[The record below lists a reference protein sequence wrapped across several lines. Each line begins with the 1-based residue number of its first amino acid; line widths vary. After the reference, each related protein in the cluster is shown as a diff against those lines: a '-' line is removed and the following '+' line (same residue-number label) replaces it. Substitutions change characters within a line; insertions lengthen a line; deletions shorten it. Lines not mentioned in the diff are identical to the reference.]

1 MHILLT
7 GLDHKTAPLELRE
20 RVAFTADQLSDALPR
35 LSASVGEAVIVSTCN
50 RTEVYTVADDPHE
63 AASLV
68 RRFVA
73 DYHGLDA
80 AAPPGG
86 FRDLADADA
95 VRHLFRVAGGLDSMI
110 VGESQILGQ
119 VRQALA
125 ASSAAGTLSAPL
137 SRLFHRA
144 IRAGRRVREETGV
157 GRNALSVSF
166 AAVRL
171 AQTVLGDLSGARV
184 LLIGAGEAGK
194 LVAEALRK
202 TGVGEIAV
210 TNRTARRASALADEL
225 GGRAVPF
232 GRLDAAVA
240 DADIVVAA
248 TEAPGHLLTAETV
261 RAANRE
267 RDRGTF
273 MFDLAVPRNIDPEA
287 ASIDGVSLYN
297 IDDLAA
303 VAEDNLRE
311 RRKAAAA
318 AESVV
323 DEEVAGFVEW
333 WSALDALPLVM
344 ELRERAEGT
353 RRREMARALERL
365 EGVSEAD
372 ASVIDDLTRA
382 IVNKLLHAPTVSL
395 KQRADEET
403 LRAARELFGLR
414 GDGD

>member
-7 GLDHKTAPLELRE
+7 GLDHKTASLELRE
-20 RVAFTADQLSDALPR
+20 RVAFTAYQLSDALPR
-35 LSASVGEAVIVSTCN
+35 LGGIVGEAVVVSTCN
-50 RTEVYTVADDPHE
+50 RTEIYTTAAEPDA

-73 DYHGLDA
+73 DYHGLDGA
-80 AAPPGG
+80 SPAEG
-86 FRDLADADA
+86 FRDLVDADA

-119 VRQALA
+119 VRSALA
-125 ASSAAGTLSAPL
+125 AASAAGTLSAPL

-171 AQTVLGDLSGARV
+171 AQTVLGDLSGSRV

-202 TGVGEIAV
+202 TGVGELTV
-210 TNRTARRASALADEL
+210 TNRTARRASELADEL

-232 GRLDAAVA
+232 DRLDVAVA

-248 TEAPGHLLTAETV
+248 TEAPGHLLSAETV
-261 RAANRE
+261 RAANRD

-303 VAEDNLRE
+303 VANDNLRE

-318 AESVV
+318 AEAVV
-323 DEEVAGFVEW
+323 DDEVAQFVQW
-333 WSALDALPLVM
+333 WGTLDALPLVM
-344 ELRERAEGT
+344 ELRERAEEM
-353 RRREMARALERL
+353 RRREMGRALERL
-365 EGVSEAD
+365 DGVSEAD

-414 GDGD
+414 GESE

>member
-7 GLDHKTAPLELRE
+7 GLDHKTASLELRE
-20 RVAFTADQLSDALPR
+20 RVAFTAYQLSDALPR
-35 LSASVGEAVIVSTCN
+35 LGGIVGEAVVVSTCN
-50 RTEVYTVADDPHE
+50 RTEVYTTADEPDA

-68 RRFVA
+68 RGFVA
-73 DYHGLDA
+73 DYHGLDDD
-80 AAPPGG
+80 APAEG
-86 FRDLADADA
+86 FRDLVDADA

-119 VRQALA
+119 VRSALA
-125 ASSAAGTLSAPL
+125 AASAAGTLSAPL

-171 AQTVLGDLSGARV
+171 AQTVLGDLSGSRV

-202 TGVGEIAV
+202 TGVGELAV

-232 GRLDAAVA
+232 DRLDAAVA
-240 DADIVVAA
+240 EADIVVAA
-248 TEAPGHLLTAETV
+248 TEAPDHLLTAETV
-261 RAANRE
+261 RAANRD
-267 RDRGTF
+267 RDRKMF
-273 MFDLAVPRNIDPEA
+273 MFDLAVPRNIDPES

-303 VAEDNLRE
+303 VAKENLRE
-311 RRKAAAA
+311 RRKAAVA
-318 AESVV
+318 AEAVV
-323 DEEVAGFVEW
+323 ENEVAQFVQW
-333 WSALDALPLVM
+333 WSTLDALPLVM
-344 ELRERAEGT
+344 ELRERAEEM
-353 RRREMARALERL
+353 RLREMARALDRL
-365 EGVSEAD
+365 DGVSEVD

-414 GDGD
+414 GDSD

>member
-7 GLDHKTAPLELRE
+7 GLDHKTASLELRE
-20 RVAFTADQLSDALPR
+20 RVAFTAYQLSDALPR
-35 LSASVGEAVIVSTCN
+35 LGGIVGEAVVVSTCN
-50 RTEVYTVADDPHE
+50 RTEVYTTAAEPDA

-73 DYHGLDA
+73 DYHGLDGA
-80 AAPPGG
+80 SPAEG
-86 FRDLADADA
+86 FRDLVDADA

-119 VRQALA
+119 VRSALA
-125 ASSAAGTLSAPL
+125 AASAAGTLSAPL

-171 AQTVLGDLSGARV
+171 AQTVLGDLSGSRV

-202 TGVGEIAV
+202 TGVGELTV
-210 TNRTARRASALADEL
+210 TNRTARRASELADEL

-232 GRLDAAVA
+232 DRLDVAVA

-248 TEAPGHLLTAETV
+248 TEAPGHLLSAETV
-261 RAANRE
+261 RAANRD

-273 MFDLAVPRNIDPEA
+273 MFDLAVPRNIDPQA

-303 VAEDNLRE
+303 VAQDNLRE

-318 AESVV
+318 AEAVV
-323 DEEVAGFVEW
+323 DDEVAQFVQW
-333 WSALDALPLVM
+333 WSTLDALPLVM
-344 ELRERAEGT
+344 ELRERAEEM
-353 RRREMARALERL
+353 RRREMGRALERL
-365 EGVSEAD
+365 DGVSEAD

-414 GDGD
+414 GDAE

>member
-7 GLDHKTAPLELRE
+7 GLDHKTASLELRE

-35 LSASVGEAVIVSTCN
+35 LSVGVGEAVILSTCN
-50 RTEVYTVADDPHE
+50 RTEVYTVTVEPEE
-63 AASLV
+63 ASALV
-68 RRFVA
+68 RKFVA
-73 DYHGLDA
+73 DYHAIDDA
-80 AAPPGG
+80 GADS
-86 FRDLADADA
+86 FRDRVDADA

-119 VRQALA
+119 VRSALA
-125 ASSAAGTLSAPL
+125 AASAAGTLSAPL

-171 AQTVLGDLSGARV
+171 AQTVLGDLSGSRV

-202 TGVGEIAV
+202 TGVGELAV
-210 TNRTARRASALADEL
+210 TNRTERRASELAGEL
-225 GGRAVPF
+225 GGRTAPF
-232 GRLDAAVA
+232 DRLDAAVA
-240 DADIVVAA
+240 DADIVIAA
-248 TEAPGHLLTAETV
+248 TEAPGHLLSAETV
-261 RAANRE
+261 RAANRR
-267 RDRGTF
+267 RDRKMF

-287 ASIDGVSLYN
+287 ASIDDVSLYN

-303 VAEDNLRE
+303 VAQDNLRE

-318 AESVV
+318 AEAVV
-323 DEEVAGFVEW
+323 EDDVDRFVQW
-333 WSALDALPLVM
+333 WSTLDALPLVM
-344 ELRERAEGT
+344 ELRERAEET

-365 EGVSEAD
+365 EEVSEAD

-414 GDGD
+414 GDSE

>member
-7 GLDHKTAPLELRE
+7 GLDHKTASLELRE
-20 RVAFTADQLSDALPR
+20 RVAFTAYQLSDALPR
-35 LSASVGEAVIVSTCN
+35 LGVIVGEAVVVSTCN
-50 RTEVYTVADDPHE
+50 RTEVYTTADEPEE
-63 AASLV
+63 ASALV

-73 DYHGLDA
+73 DYHGLA
-80 AAPPGG
+80 GASPAEG
-86 FRDLADADA
+86 FRDLVDADA

-119 VRQALA
+119 VRSALA
-125 ASSAAGTLSAPL
+125 AASAAGTLSAPL

-171 AQTVLGDLSGARV
+171 AQTVLGDLSGSRV

-202 TGVGEIAV
+202 TGVGELTV

-232 GRLDAAVA
+232 DRLDVAVA

-248 TEAPGHLLTAETV
+248 TEAPDHLLTAETV
-261 RAANRE
+261 RAANRD

-273 MFDLAVPRNIDPEA
+273 MFDLAVPRNIDPQA

-303 VAEDNLRE
+303 VAQDNLRE

-318 AESVV
+318 AEAVV
-323 DEEVAGFVEW
+323 EDEVAQFVQW
-333 WSALDALPLVM
+333 WSTLDALPLVM
-344 ELRERAEGT
+344 ELRERAEEM
-353 RRREMARALERL
+353 RRREMGRALERL
-365 EGVSEAD
+365 DGVSEAD

-414 GDGD
+414 GDAE

>member
-7 GLDHKTAPLELRE
+7 GLDHTTASLELRE
-20 RVAFTADQLSDALPR
+20 RVAFTAEQLSDALPR
-35 LSASVGEAVIVSTCN
+35 LGGSVGEAVILSTCN
-50 RTEVYTVADDPHE
+50 RTEVYTAADEPEE
-63 AASLV
+63 ASALV
-68 RRFVA
+68 RKFVA
-73 DYHGLDA
+73 DYHGLDG
-80 AAPPGG
+80 AAPVDG
-86 FRDLADADA
+86 FRDLVDADA
-95 VRHLFRVAGGLDSMI
+95 VRHLFRVSGGLDSMI
-110 VGESQILGQ
+110 VGESQVLGQ
-119 VRQALA
+119 VRQALT
-125 ASSAAGTLSAPL
+125 ASAAAGTLSAPL

-171 AQTVLGDLSGARV
+171 AQTVLGDLSGSRV

-194 LVAEALRK
+194 LVADALRK
-202 TGVGEIAV
+202 TGVGELTV
-210 TNRTARRASALADEL
+210 TNRTARRAAELAGEL

-232 GRLDAAVA
+232 DGLDAAVA
-240 DADIVVAA
+240 DADIVIAA

-261 RAANRE
+261 RAANR
-267 RDRGTF
+267 DRCRRMF
-273 MFDLAVPRNIDPEA
+273 MFDLAVPRNIDPDA
-287 ASIDGVSLYN
+287 ASVDGVSLYN

-303 VAEDNLRE
+303 VAEENLHE
-311 RRKAAAA
+311 RRKAVSAAA
-318 AESVV
+318 AVV
-323 DEEVAGFVEW
+323 EDEVDRFVEW

-344 ELRERAEGT
+344 ELRERAEET
-353 RRREMARALERL
+353 RRRELARALERL
-365 EGVSEAD
+365 GGLSDAD

-414 GDGD
+414 GDGE

>member
-7 GLDHKTAPLELRE
+7 GLDHKTASLELRE
-20 RVAFTADQLSDALPR
+20 RVAFTAYQLSDALPR
-35 LSASVGEAVIVSTCN
+35 LGGIVGEAVVVSTCN
-50 RTEVYTVADDPHE
+50 RTEIYTTAAEPDA

-73 DYHGLDA
+73 DYHGLDGA
-80 AAPPGG
+80 SPAEG
-86 FRDLADADA
+86 FRDLVDADA

-119 VRQALA
+119 VRSALA
-125 ASSAAGTLSAPL
+125 AASAAGTLSAPL

-171 AQTVLGDLSGARV
+171 AQTVLGDLSGSRV

-202 TGVGEIAV
+202 TGVGELTV
-210 TNRTARRASALADEL
+210 TNRTARRASELADEL

-232 GRLDAAVA
+232 DRLDVAVA

-248 TEAPGHLLTAETV
+248 TEAPGHLLSAETV
-261 RAANRE
+261 RAANRD

-303 VAEDNLRE
+303 VANDNLRE

-318 AESVV
+318 AEAVV
-323 DEEVAGFVEW
+323 DDEVAQFVQW
-333 WSALDALPLVM
+333 WGTLDALPLVM
-344 ELRERAEGT
+344 ELRERAEEM
-353 RRREMARALERL
+353 RRREMGRALERL
-365 EGVSEAD
+365 DGVSEAD

-395 KQRADEET
+395 KHRADEET

-414 GDGD
+414 GDAE

>member
-7 GLDHKTAPLELRE
+7 GLDQKTAPLELRE

-35 LSASVGEAVIVSTCN
+35 LGGSVGEAVIVSTCN
-50 RTEVYTVADDPHE
+50 RTEVYTTADEPEE
-63 AASLV
+63 ASALV

-73 DYHGLDA
+73 DYHGLDG
-80 AAPPGG
+80 AAPVEG
-86 FRDLADADA
+86 FRDLVDADA
-95 VRHLFRVAGGLDSMI
+95 VGHLFRVAGGLDSMI

-125 ASSAAGTLSAPL
+125 AASAAGTLSAPL

-202 TGVGEIAV
+202 TGVGELAV
-210 TNRTARRASALADEL
+210 TNRTARRALELAGEL

-232 GRLDAAVA
+232 DRLDAAVV
-240 DADIVVAA
+240 DADIVIAA
-248 TEAPGHLLTAETV
+248 TEAPGHLLSAETL
-261 RAANRE
+261 RAANAR

-297 IDDLAA
+297 IDDLGA

-365 EGVSEAD
+365 EEVSEAD

-414 GDGD
+414 GDSD

>member
-1 MHILLT
+1 MQILLT
-7 GLDHKTAPLELRE
+7 GLDHKTASLELRE

-35 LSASVGEAVIVSTCN
+35 LSGSVGEAVILSTCN
-50 RTEVYTVADDPHE
+50 RTEVYTAADEPEE
-63 AASLV
+63 ASALV
-68 RRFVA
+68 RKFVA
-73 DYHGLDA
+73 DYHGDRRRR
-80 AAPPGG
+80 GVDG
-86 FRDLADADA
+86 FRDLVDADA

-144 IRAGRRVREETGV
+144 IRAGRRAREETGV

-171 AQTVLGDLSGARV
+171 AQTVLGDLSGSRV

-202 TGVGEIAV
+202 TGVGELVV
-210 TNRTARRASALADEL
+210 TNRTARRASELADEL

-232 GRLDAAVA
+232 DRLDAAVA
-240 DADIVVAA
+240 DADIVIAA
-248 TEAPGHLLTAETV
+248 TEAPGHLLTVDTV
-261 RAANRE
+261 RAAVRE
-267 RDRGTF
+267 RGGKMF

-303 VAEDNLRE
+303 VAEENLHE
-311 RRKAAAA
+311 RRKAAAE
-318 AESVV
+318 AEAVV
-323 DEEVAGFVEW
+323 EDEVDRFVQW
-333 WSALDALPLVM
+333 WSTLDALPLVM
-344 ELRERAEGT
+344 ELRERAEET
-353 RRREMARALERL
+353 RRREVARALERL
-365 EGVSEAD
+365 DGLSDAD

-414 GDGD
+414 GDGE

>member
-7 GLDHKTAPLELRE
+7 GLDHRTAPLELRE
-20 RVAFTADQLSDALPR
+20 RVAFTADQLTDALPR
-35 LSASVGEAVIVSTCN
+35 LGSSVGETVVLSTCN
-50 RTEVYTVADDPHE
+50 RTEVYTTADEPEE
-63 AASLV
+63 ASALV

-73 DYHGLDA
+73 DYHGLDGS
-80 AAPPGG
+80 APVDG
-86 FRDLADADA
+86 FRDLVDADA

-110 VGESQILGQ
+110 VGESQVLGQ
-119 VRQALA
+119 VRQALT
-125 ASSAAGTLSAPL
+125 ASANAGTLSAPL
-137 SRLFHRA
+137 SRVFHRA

-171 AQTVLGDLSGARV
+171 ARSVLGDLSASRV

-194 LVAEALRK
+194 LVAEALLK
-202 TGVGEIAV
+202 TGVGDLAV
-210 TNRTARRASALADEL
+210 TNRTARRASALAQEL

-232 GRLDAAVA
+232 DRLEAAVA
-240 DADIVVAA
+240 DADIVIAA
-248 TEAPGHLLTAETV
+248 TEAPDHLLTAEMV
-261 RAANRE
+261 RATDRE
-267 RDRGTF
+267 RGRKTF
-273 MFDLAVPRNIDPEA
+273 MFDLAVPRNIDPDA
-287 ASIDGVSLYN
+287 AAIDGVSLYN

-318 AESVV
+318 AEDVV
-323 DEEVAGFVEW
+323 EEEVARFVEW

-344 ELRERAEGT
+344 ELREQAEGT
-353 RRREMARALERL
+353 RRRELARALERL
-365 EGVSEAD
+365 HGLSDAD
-372 ASVIDDLTRA
+372 AGVIDDLTRA

-395 KQRADEET
+395 KQHADEET

-414 GDGD
+414 GDSD